1 MKKNRPVQIGIFGD
15 LDARH
20 PSRIA
25 TDAALIHSSARLS
38 VPVESRWLPTERIAR
53 EGAESVLSPFDAL
66 FCAPGSPYASM
77 DGALEGIRFAR
88 ERNRPFVAT

>member
-1 MKKNRPVQIGIFGD
+1 MDRPLTIGIFGD

-25 TDAALIHSSARLS
+25 TDAALAHSAARLS
-38 VPVESRWLPTERIAR
+38 AALDCRWLPTDRIAS

-88 ERNRPFVAT
+88 ERSRPFVAT

>member
-1 MKKNRPVQIGIFGD
+1 MDRRLSIGIFGD

-20 PSRIA
+20 PSRVA
-25 TDAALIHSSARLS
+25 TDAALTHSASRLS
-38 VPVESRWLPTERIAR
+38 AAVDCYWLPTDRIAR
-53 EGAESVLSPFDAL
+53 EGAESVLSPLDAL